1 MLKSKLQNGIEIPRL
16 GFGVFQMNE
25 ASQCEAAVSSALET
39 GYRLLDT
46 ASAYENEES
55 VGNAIRN
62 SGIPRSEIFITTK
75 LWVQDMGY
83 EKTKNAFYRS
93 LDRLK
98 SDYLDL
104 YLIHQPYSD
113 VYGAWRAME
122 DLYEEGVVKAIGVS
136 NFSPARLIDL
146 ITFNRIPPVL
156 NQVETHPFCQQIA
169 NAELMKRHGVQIES
183 WAPFAE
189 GKNDIFHN
197 PTLLSIAGEYG
208 KSVAQVILRW
218 LLQRDVVVIPKSVNP
233 ERIKQNFAVFDFELD
248 EASMTQIAALDEGRP
263 LIVDHDDPERVKL
276 IGTRIFRT

>member
-16 GFGVFQMNE
+16 GFGVFQMSDAGE
-25 ASQCEAAVSSALET
+25 CEAAVSSALET

-55 VGNAIRN
+55 VGNAVRS
-62 SGIPRSEIFITTK
+62 SGIARSEIFITTK
-75 LWVQDMGY
+75 LWVQDTGY
-83 EKTKNAFYRS
+83 EKTKSAFYRS

-98 SDYLDL
+98 TDYLDL

-113 VYGAWRAME
+113 VHGSWRAME
-122 DLYEEGVVKAIGVS
+122 ELYEEGLIKAIGVS
-136 NFSPARLIDL
+136 NFSPARLTDL

-156 NQVETHPFCQQIA
+156 NQVETHPFCQQRA
-169 NAELMKRHGVQIES
+169 SAKFMKHHGVQIES

-197 PTLLSIAGEYG
+197 SVLLEIADEYG

-218 LLQRDVVVIPKSVNP
+218 LLQREVVVIPKSVNP
-233 ERIKQNFAVFDFELD
+233 ERIKQNFDVFNFELD
-248 EASMTQIAALDEGRP
+248 EASMAKIAALDEGKP
-263 LIVDHDDPERVKL
+263 LIVDHDDPERIKF